1 MDVAVSAQ
9 QWPSA
14 YLLTRYRPA
23 SISAGAVMPTACH
36 ALFRLQL
43 SPPCD
48 DGLPPLSGGHR
59 LCQPE
64 HVVFSVILISF

>member
-36 ALFRLQL
+36 AFFVYSFLRRAMTAFLR
-43 SPPCD
+43 CRE
-48 DGLPPLSGGHR
+48 GIGCVNR
-59 LCQPE
+59 NRWFCQ
-64 HVVFSVILISF
+64 SF